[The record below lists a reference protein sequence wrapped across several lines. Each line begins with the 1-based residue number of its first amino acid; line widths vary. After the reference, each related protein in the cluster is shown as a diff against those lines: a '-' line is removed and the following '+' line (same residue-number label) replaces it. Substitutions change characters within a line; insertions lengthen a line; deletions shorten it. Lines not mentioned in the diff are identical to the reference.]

1 MMASTYNKALR
12 LAITIDMVQVSFLL
26 AKVTQAHIIIVDVAV
41 RKATGVLFIC
51 EKLEATVVELSNW
64 RRD

>member
-41 RKATGVLFIC
+41 RKATGVLFC
-51 EKLEATVVELSNW
+51 ATGDGFIYL
-64 RRD
+64 